1 MSCEEPLLI
10 LLLFASASALPFAL
24 TMGIAMTAR
33 TILDVGDPFLA
44 VLGNDVR
51 HLMLMAAIAG
61 VAFVIAAKVAGRAAR
76 VVMAVEREEAAM
88 IECGGLPASSL
99 VTS

>member
-44 VLGNDVR
+44 VLGNDPGGLV
-51 HLMLMAAIAG
+51 G
-61 VAFVIAAKVAGRAAR
+61 VAIHAAGQ
-76 VVMAVEREEAAM
+76 
-88 IECGGLPASSL
+88 LL
-99 VTS
+99 